1 MGLPEKIAIL
11 TDLHANFEALKV
23 ILDWLKKENV
33 GTIIGLGDIVGYNAS
48 PAEVCYLAWQRF
60 DFTLKGN
67 HERYVLGMEA
77 KGVKEEKLEVIR
89 WTQDQLPKEYITWL
103 GTLPD
108 YHLYEDVILLVHGS
122 PRDPD
127 EYLLNNDSISKGF
140 KHLKDN
146 YPGVPLCF
154 FGHSHFPMVIGNNK
168 VDSNFSET
176 RTIQLLREKTYMI
189 NPGSVGQPRDRCPK
203 TSFGVMDFKK
213 WEFTCVRLDYDHETT
228 ATRIREAG
236 LDPSLATRLSRGR

>member
-1 MGLPEKIAIL
+1 MALPEKIGIIS
-11 TDLHANFEALKV
+11 DLHANFEALKEA
-23 ILDWLKKENV
+23 LGWLHKEGIDHV
-33 GTIIGLGDIVGYNAS
+33 VCLGDIIGYNAN
-48 PAEVCYLAWQRF
+48 PNEVTYLTHKRCAF
-60 DFTLKGN
+60 SLKGN

-89 WTQDQLPKEYITWL
+89 WTQDQLSKQYIEWL
-103 GTLPD
+103 GKLPD
-108 YHLYEDVILLVHGS
+108 WHLYEQVLLLVHGS

-127 EYLLNNDSISKGF
+127 EYLLNNDAISKSF
-140 KHLKDN
+140 KHLKDT

-168 VDSNFSET
+168 VESSFHET
-176 RTIQLLREKTYMI
+176 RTIALSRDKTYMI
-189 NPGSVGQPRDRCPK
+189 NPGSVGQPRDRCAK
-203 TSFGVMDFKK
+203 TSFGVMDFRK

-228 ATRIREAG
+228 AARIKEAG

>member
-1 MGLPEKIAIL
+1 MGLPERIAII
-11 TDLHANFEALKV
+11 TDLHANFEAMKV
-23 ILDWLKKENV
+23 ILDWLAKERIDH
-33 GTIIGLGDIVGYNAS
+33 IICLGDIIGYNAS
-48 PAEVCYLAWQRF
+48 PSEVTYLAWQRCAF
-60 DFTLKGN
+60 SLKGN

-89 WTQDQLPKEYITWL
+89 WTQEQLSKQYISWL

-108 YHLYEDVILLVHGS
+108 YHLYGDVILLVHGS

-140 KHLKDN
+140 KYLKDN

-154 FGHSHFPMVIGNNK
+154 FGHSHYPMVIGNNK
-168 VDSNFSET
+168 VDSSFTET
-176 RTIQLLREKTYMI
+176 RTIPLVRDKTYMI
-189 NPGSVGQPRDRCPK
+189 NPGSVGQPRDRCAK
-203 TSFGVMDFKK
+203 TAFGVMDFKK

-228 ATRIREAG
+228 AARIKEAG